1 MARFE
6 VLRFLKRKRRGR
18 VVFDDQLLAKLA
30 GTQAELDVPGKSA
43 TPESYHR
50 ALLDCMDRLSAVDRR
65 LIGLCYSRKSSLKQ
79 VAQQEGRSPPSVCNS
94 LKRIRTILFDC
105 IQSIRADKDHE

>member
-1 MARFE
+1 M
-6 VLRFLKRKRRGR
+6 
-18 VVFDDQLLAKLA
+18 
-30 GTQAELDVPGKSA
+30 
-43 TPESYHR
+43 
-50 ALLDCMDRLSAVDRR
+50 DRR

-105 IQSIRADKDHE
+105 IQSIRADKDDE